1 MQTSTQQ
8 CSYDMVDRLTDLRYQ
23 SELLRSWCTLPSS
36 SDIDANHTL
45 AWSPCG
51 AVQYITMQ
59 MQNVIQWEVKVNSE
73 FVIDIYFQVFYID
86 VSGELCLHSALIVY
100 GNGKYASPIFCGR
113 RKPWSELVNYHVA
126 IIEAEQINVIQQM
139 QLAFTYSILDPIDMR
154 ELVLR
159 SKANTIT
166 MRDQPRQSLTYEDM
180 DRHQY
185 RQMWYL
191 KAPFGKVIAVTSS
204 TLDVFNHLSIFEGF
218 GRHHPA
224 NDGLHWNMEAKLIN
238 YYVVTIYLYNGM
250 IYGSDNLHS
259 LTFWH
264 LNLTPQLLLPSSILV
279 LNAGGIYYKRFS
291 IKTKHGSF
299 PNVSFHVQRFDGWNE
314 GGCTYGGFLF
324 KQFLNDSQLEPQ
336 TLGPYCTDTEPN
348 HPLTGT
354 DGLDYLVFGDS
365 TVDLLIYANGPL
377 YMIDMEV
384 VVSESSCV
392 GVVSPIWLCSFSKNE
407 TSAKYFM
414 KFPSYSVICELAG
427 TTKTRQVVISF
438 LHISHCVIIQS
449 IGNETTEAFLFEVI
463 AHIHFRLT
471 MKLKKNVLLPHQH
484 TIFSNWIVIYK
495 QDNKRAVPVL
505 LNKTTVLSRQH
516 ISSVTYKTTPL
527 YKMIYYTYSLYVA
540 PRDTNFSCVDTQM
553 TTHKMPESLGIHAD
567 MQYIVQLQH
576 FCGAGVYK
584 NKGNYFF
591 WFTVRSITPQI
602 MYLRVIPSLCQSSN
616 HTHDVLVACPDNPS
630 CYALDLMDHVFHL
643 YSTIMKTTYRYE
655 RVSLCPTF
663 TIEYIFVG
671 YNIIATIFPHD
682 FKTIYVRIFTNHTQL
697 FVYVSLGCISLL

>member
-8 CSYDMVDRLTDLRYQ
+8 CSYDMADRLTALRYE
-23 SELLRSWCTLPSS
+23 SELLGSWCNLPSS
-36 SDIDANHTL
+36 SDIDVNHTL

-59 MQNVIQWEVKVNSE
+59 MQNVIQWEVMVNSE
-73 FVIDIYFQVFYID
+73 FVIDIYFHVFHID
-86 VSGELCLHSALIVY
+86 VSGELCLHSSLIVY
-100 GNGKYASPIFCGR
+100 GKNASPIFCGN
-113 RKPWSELVNYHVA
+113 RKPWSELVDYHVA
-126 IIEAEQINVIQQM
+126 IIEAQQINVIQQM

-166 MRDQPRQSLTYEDM
+166 MRDQPRQSLTYEYIGK
-180 DRHQY
+180 HQY
-185 RQMWYL
+185 LQMWYL
-191 KAPFGKVIAVTSS
+191 KAPFGKVISVTSS
-204 TLDVFNHLSIFEGF
+204 TLDVFDHLSIFEGF

-250 IYGSDNLHS
+250 IYGSANLHS

-264 LNLTPQLLLPSSILV
+264 LNLTPQLLLPSSIRV
-279 LNAGGIYYKRFS
+279 LNAGGIYYKKFS

-299 PNVSFHVQRFDGWNE
+299 PNVSFHVQHFDGWNE

-336 TLGPYCTDTEPN
+336 VLGPYCTETEPN

-365 TVDLLIYANGPL
+365 TVDLIIYANGPL
-377 YMIDMEV
+377 YTIAMEV

-392 GVVSPIWLCSFSKNE
+392 GVVSPIWLCSFSKYEMN
-407 TSAKYFM
+407 AKYVM
-414 KFPSYSVICELAG
+414 KFPSYSVICESAG
-427 TTKTRQVVISF
+427 ITGTRQFVISF
-438 LHISHCVIIQS
+438 LHISQCIIIQS

-471 MKLKKNVLLPHQH
+471 MKLKKDVLLPHQH
-484 TIFSNWIVIYK
+484 TIFSNWALIYK
-495 QDNKRAVPVL
+495 QDNRRVVSVL

-516 ISSVTYKTTPL
+516 ISSVSYTTTSF

-540 PRDTNFSCVDTQM
+540 PRDANISCVDTQM
-553 TTHKMPESLGIHAD
+553 STHKMPESLVLVD
-567 MQYIVQLQH
+567 MKYIVQLQH

-584 NKGNYFF
+584 DRGNYLF
-591 WFTVRSITPQI
+591 WFTVRSITSQ
-602 MYLRVIPSLCQSSN
+602 MLFLQVIPASCQHSHN
-616 HTHDVLVACPDNPS
+616 IHDVIVACPDSPS
-630 CYALDLMDHVFHL
+630 CYALDLFDHVFHL
-643 YSTIMKTTYRYE
+643 YSTIMKRTYRYE
-655 RVSLCPTF
+655 RVSLCSTF
-663 TIEYIFVG
+663 TIEYIFVR
-671 YNIIATIFPHD
+671 YNIIATRIPHD
-682 FKTIYVRIFTNHTQL
+682 FKTIYVRMFTTHTQL